1 MPRGTKTPARKAA
14 TKSAT
19 SVVVSSPLFDLPE
32 GPRVIG
38 YARVSTNDQGIEPQT
53 VALANA
59 GVSEIFSDVGVS
71 GSVMHR
77 PGLEA
82 ALAALRPGDT
92 PVVAR
97 LDRLGRST
105 VGVLQLLHALTGR
118 DVRFR
123 SLAEGFDTTTPAGRA
138 MLQVVAAFAELER
151 STTRE
156 RVVAGLDAARKNGKL
171 LGRRPALKAAQ
182 RDHARELLTAGR
194 SQAEVARIL
203 GVGRSTTQRLQP
215 PTGED
220 AFARKFLALE
230 GTVPRGT
237 LLD

>member
-1 MPRGTKTPARKAA
+1 M
-14 TKSAT
+14 
-19 SVVVSSPLFDLPE
+19 VVSPPLFDLPE

-38 YARVSTNDQGIEPQT
+38 YARVSTVDQGIEPQT

-59 GVSEIFSDVGVS
+59 GVSEIFSDVGIS

-82 ALAALRPGDT
+82 ALAALHPGDT
-92 PVVAR
+92 LVVAR
-97 LDRLGRST
+97 LDRLGSST
-105 VGVLQLLHALTGR
+105 VGMLQLLHALASR

-138 MLQVVAAFAELER
+138 MLQVVAVFAELER
-151 STTRE
+151 STIRE

-171 LGRRPALKAAQ
+171 LGRRPY
-182 RDHARELLTAGR
+182 HARELLTAGR

-203 GVGRSTTQRLQP
+203 GVGRSTIQRLQP

-220 AFARKFLALE
+220 DFARKFLALK
-230 GTVPRGT
+230 GTLPRGSLT
-237 LLD
+237 D